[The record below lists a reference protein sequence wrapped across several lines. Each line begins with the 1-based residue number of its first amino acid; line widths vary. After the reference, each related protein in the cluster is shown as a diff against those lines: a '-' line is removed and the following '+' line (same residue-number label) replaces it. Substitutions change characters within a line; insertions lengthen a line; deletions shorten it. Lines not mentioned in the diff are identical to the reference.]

1 MLITSLP
8 SCFIFSVGSSS
19 NAASE
24 TEDLVS
30 VKSVETPSKVDHN
43 YFENPKKLSDD
54 IRHNRPSTDSL
65 PESQD
70 LIIVKEILDS
80 LVSVVAE
87 RFVDEANEKTDL
99 QNIVSGILD
108 EVHEAQDKQNASK
121 ILVESVAEES
131 VYTTKTSSE
140 QSSPAEV
147 VDSVDKTTSS
157 PLQELNETDDFIKL
171 LELAK
176 ELENNPSISENEIL
190 KIDQVMVKV
199 PKVEQSAGKANKEEE
214 VLQSLSSILNSL
226 EDIKNTDSFNEGE
239 KLEEMEVCS
248 STVVEEKNSVIKN
261 GSNISKDSE
270 ISSTVLADSSINKGD
285 ATNIDDKSECI
296 QSMEISTS
304 DADLKPDTTG
314 VIVHSNVSE
323 NMEVDVDK
331 KSEQIPENVALE
343 KDLHP
348 EKLKKSSKQNE
359 EDKSTTC
366 PAKGN

>member
-108 EVHEAQDKQNASK
+108 EVHEAEDKQNASK

-147 VDSVDKTTSS
+147 VDSVDKNTSS

-199 PKVEQSAGKANKEEE
+199 PKVEGKANKEEE

-226 EDIKNTDSFNEGE
+226 EDIKNPDSVNEGE

-261 GSNISKDSE
+261 GNNISKDSE

-314 VIVHSNVSE
+314 VIVHSNVPE

-331 KSEQIPENVALE
+331 KTEQIHENVALE
-343 KDLHP
+343 KDLHL
-348 EKLKKSSKQNE
+348 EKLKKSAKQNE